1 SSAQRLVAPPDY
13 SRGCFFLFL
22 RHFFVLVSALGESTL
37 QVVGLGN
44 RLMKLRLTARTFAGA
59 TIVEC
64 SGRLV
69 LGEESAMLRDLV
81 KGALTESKHIVL
93 DLGDV
98 VFIDSAG
105 IGLLARLFSSAQL
118 AG

>member
-1 SSAQRLVAPPDY
+1 
-13 SRGCFFLFL
+13 
-22 RHFFVLVSALGESTL
+22 
-37 QVVGLGN
+37 
-44 RLMKLRLTARTFAGA
+44 MKLRLTARTFAGV

-69 LGEESAMLRDLV
+69 LGEESASLRDLV

-118 AG
+118 AGATLKLAHLSPLMQDMLQLTRLYTVFEVFDNAEDAARSF